1 MRKHL
6 PLLAALA
13 LTGCTTHSQ
22 FKAAYLEKF
31 AEYDCQSLSVERASS
46 EAQVLHMR
54 GKRSAISAAERRGVR
69 VFYIDH
75 IGPPGSISSH
85 ERRMRQHARH
95 EAVLNL
101 QLAHGCQSEHLNP
114 KANNP
119 KRANLTH

>member
-1 MRKHL
+1 MKKIM
-6 PLLAALA
+6 LAMVALA
-13 LTGCTTHSQ
+13 LAGCTTHSQ

-75 IGPPGSISSH
+75 IGPPGSISNH

-101 QLAHGCQSEHLNP
+101 ESSRGCRNKVVAP
-114 KANNP
+114 GV
-119 KRANLTH
+119 